1 MKWILKNAIL
11 HPVTAEAFRGS
22 LLIDKGKIAQINPPE
37 RKGTQTFDANGHH
50 LFPGIVEEHC
60 HIGTH
65 GEKTNQTADQDTN
78 EWSEPITPE
87 MQALDGIKIF
97 DFGFR
102 MALANGIT
110 TLNIFP
116 GSGSPITGVGVA
128 LKNDPSLRF
137 EERIL
142 IKESGLKM
150 AVGENPKSVHSKTS
164 KTIQTRMATAALIR
178 KAFQDALNYEKK
190 KDKEYNRRMEVLLKV
205 LKGEL
210 TAHVHVHRAD
220 DIQTIIRIADEFG
233 FKIHLEHA
241 TEAHLIPKI
250 IVERQIPVAVG
261 PMFTAKYK
269 IEVNNR
275 SLQTPAILERAGVK
289 DLSLITD
296 HPVIPIWNLP
306 IEASMAV
313 HYGLSED
320 LALRAITINPAKNLG
335 LDHRIGSLEVGKDA
349 DMILLDRELL
359 DPTHRVLYVWTN
371 GNLSYDTEKEGMV
384 L

>member
-1 MKWILKNAIL
+1 MKWILKNAMI
-11 HPVTAEAFRGS
+11 HPITSEPFRGS
-22 LLIDKGKIAQINPPE
+22 LLIDKGTIAQINPSE
-37 RKGTQTFDANGHH
+37 RKGTQTIDAEGYH
-50 LFPGIVEEHC
+50 LYPGMVEEHC

-87 MQALDGIKIF
+87 MNALDGIKVF
-97 DFGFR
+97 DYGFR

-142 IKESGLKM
+142 LKESGLKM
-150 AVGENPKSVHSKTS
+150 AFGENPKTVHSQTS

-190 KDKEYNRRMEVLLKV
+190 KEKETNRRMEVLLRV

-210 TAHVHVHRAD
+210 IAHVHVHRAD
-220 DIQTIIRIADEFG
+220 DIQTIIRIADEFH
-233 FKIHLEHA
+233 FKFHLEHA
-241 TEAHLIPKI
+241 TESHLIPDI
-250 IVERQIPVAVG
+250 IVQRQIPVAIG

-269 IEVNNR
+269 IEVNHR
-275 SLQTPAILERAGVK
+275 SLRTPAILEKAGVK
-289 DLSLITD
+289 ELSLITD

-320 LALRAITINPAKNLG
+320 LALRSITINPAKNLG

-359 DPTHRVLYVWTN
+359 DPTHRVLRVWTN
-371 GNLSYDTEKEGMV
+371 GRLSYDTEKEGMV

>member
-1 MKWILKNAIL
+1 
-11 HPVTAEAFRGS
+11 
-22 LLIDKGKIAQINPPE
+22 
-37 RKGTQTFDANGHH
+37 
-50 LFPGIVEEHC
+50 
-60 HIGTH
+60 
-65 GEKTNQTADQDTN
+65 
-78 EWSEPITPE
+78 
-87 MQALDGIKIF
+87 
-97 DFGFR
+97 
-102 MALANGIT
+102 
-110 TLNIFP
+110 
-116 GSGSPITGVGVA
+116 
-128 LKNDPSLRF
+128 
-137 EERIL
+137 
-142 IKESGLKM
+142 
-150 AVGENPKSVHSKTS
+150 
-164 KTIQTRMATAALIR
+164 
-178 KAFQDALNYEKK
+178 
-190 KDKEYNRRMEVLLKV
+190 
-205 LKGEL
+205 
-210 TAHVHVHRAD
+210 
-220 DIQTIIRIADEFG
+220 
-233 FKIHLEHA
+233 IHLEHA